1 MGEHTG
7 KLPFQCEDQKCEK
20 SFGSKF
26 KLDRHSLS
34 HGMRKFACNSC
45 GKVRYYQGCC
55 SQGLTKS
62 CGSDFQ
68 EHDNYR
74 WEPRVAGICDPI
86 PVLSV
91 PTIKHLKGSLKCW
104 WRSLGQVWSILPVL
118 ELLPHKRLEQSRGS
132 NPNAGKTDQYWSRR
146 NRHWMQVA
154 WDTPPLPSI
163 HIPLSKES
171 SLT

>member
-45 GKVRYYQGCC
+45 GKVSYYQGLS

-62 CGSDFQ
+62 GDSDYQ
-68 EHDNYR
+68 EHDNCT
-74 WEPRVAGICDPI
+74 WESWVAG
-86 PVLSV
+86 
-91 PTIKHLKGSLKCW
+91 
-104 WRSLGQVWSILPVL
+104 
-118 ELLPHKRLEQSRGS
+118 
-132 NPNAGKTDQYWSRR
+132 
-146 NRHWMQVA
+146 M
-154 WDTPPLPSI
+154 
-163 HIPLSKES
+163 
-171 SLT
+171 